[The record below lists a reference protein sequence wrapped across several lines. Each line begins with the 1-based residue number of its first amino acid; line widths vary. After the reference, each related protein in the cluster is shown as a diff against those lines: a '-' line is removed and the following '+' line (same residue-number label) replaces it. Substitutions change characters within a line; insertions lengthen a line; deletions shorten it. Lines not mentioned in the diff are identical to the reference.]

1 MIESKSGRLLIV
13 DDEIDLVKSLCDI
26 LTEVGYETVGFT
38 SGRDALKALKE
49 QSFDLMLADLMMPEM
64 DGITLLRVAL
74 EIDPNIVGIILT
86 GRGTIQSAVD
96 AMKIGAFDY
105 VLKPFKL
112 KALLLTLNRAL
123 EVRRLREAEEKY
135 RTMFEKA
142 VEGIYQITPN
152 GIYITANIAL
162 SSILGYESPEELIV
176 NLNNTGHRLYVK
188 PDRRAEFVRRVHEI
202 GAVSGFVSQ
211 VYRKDGSK
219 IWVSENAV
227 AVHNANGKLLYYKGL
242 VEDITERKQM
252 EEELKKRVQE
262 LEDFYS
268 MSVNRELKMLEL
280 KKEIESLRKELLKY
294 KKEE

>member
-227 AVHNANGKLLYYKGL
+227 AVHNANGKLLYYKGS

>member
-1 MIESKSGRLLIV
+1 MIKSKSGRLLIV

-26 LTEVGYETVGFT
+26 LTKVGYETVGFT

-49 QSFDLMLADLMMPEM
+49 QSFDLMLSDLVMPEM
-64 DGITLLRVAL
+64 DGITLLRAAL

-86 GRGTIQSAVD
+86 GKGTIQSAVD
-96 AMKIGAFDY
+96 AMKVGAFDY

-123 EVRRLREAEEKY
+123 EVRWLREAEEKY

-152 GIYITANIAL
+152 GLYITANIAL
-162 SSILGYESPEELIV
+162 SSILGYESPEELII
-176 NLNNTGHRLYVK
+176 NLNNTGHRLYVE
-188 PDRRAEFVRRVHEI
+188 PDRRAEFVRMMHEI
-202 GAVSGFVSQ
+202 DAVSGFVSQ

-227 AVHNANGKLLYYKGL
+227 AVRNANGKLLYYKGS